1 MFSGRKIIHNPPTGR
16 APDMPAATHWRGGDK
31 LLKTRGFSGFP
42 TYPPCLLQQQF
53 SLNLKYQ
60 DL

>member
-1 MFSGRKIIHNPPTGR
+1 MFSERKIIHNPPTGNAR
-16 APDMPAATHWRGGDK
+16 DLLPVTHWRAGDK
-31 LLKTRGFSGFP
+31 SLKTRGFSGFS

>member
-1 MFSGRKIIHNPPTGR
+1 
-16 APDMPAATHWRGGDK
+16 MPAATHWRAGDK